1 MIKYELVCKKCNNL
15 FDSWF
20 AGSKEYEKLKKLK
33 HINCHFCGSLKVKKN
48 LMSPNVVKN
57 KIDYPDILKDKKY
70 SKSEN
75 KIQEYQKFIKDNF
88 KYVGKNFSKEARL
101 IHYNKKD
108 QSKGIYGKATINEVK
123 ELEEEG
129 IETEVMPWI
138 DKQEN

>member
-20 AGSKEYEKLKKLK
+20 AASKEYEKLKKLK
-33 HINCHFCGSLKVKKN
+33 HIICHFCGSLKVEKN
-48 LMSPNVVKN
+48 LMSPHVVKH
-57 KIDYPDILKDKKY
+57 KQDYPNILKNKKY
-70 SKSEN
+70 SKFES
-75 KIQEYQKFIKDNF
+75 KIKEYQKFIKDNF
-88 KYVGKNFSKEARL
+88 KYVGENFSNEARL

-108 QSKGIYGKATINEVK
+108 QSKGIYGKATMNEVK

-129 IETEVMPWI
+129 IETEVVPWI